1 MFSRV
6 AKGGF
11 QKIQKR
17 LLSDSSHSDF
27 EAWNAAYKNM
37 RNEARE
43 IAELAVGGTKSEV
56 SSLRSEMRVEI
67 ASVKSD
73 VHTLKSDVHGLVQ
86 GQVELHKQIS
96 SVHEKISNLH
106 NQGVNQTRLLL
117 AGGTAIAGAFFAA
130 NQYVEHLKESKK
142 QPVLK

>member
-6 AKGGF
+6 AKDGF
-11 QKIQKR
+11 QRISKR
-17 LLSDSSHSDF
+17 LLSDSSHSEF
-27 EAWNAAYKNM
+27 AAWNAAYKNM

-43 IAELAVGGTKSEV
+43 IAESSVGGVKSEV
-56 SSLRSEMRVEI
+56 SSLRSEIRVEI

-86 GQVELHKQIS
+86 GQVELHKQ
-96 SVHEKISNLH
+96 ISNLH

-130 NQYVEHLKESKK
+130 NQYVEHLKEGKK
-142 QPVLK
+142 LPVLK